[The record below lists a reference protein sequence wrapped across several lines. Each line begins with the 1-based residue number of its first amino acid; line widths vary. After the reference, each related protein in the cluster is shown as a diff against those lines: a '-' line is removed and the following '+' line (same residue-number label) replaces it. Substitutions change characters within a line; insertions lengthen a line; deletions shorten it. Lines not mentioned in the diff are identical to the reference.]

1 MTWKE
6 TSSFLLCYRIPLK
19 KRNVNFQKAYYEIR
33 KIEKTL
39 LKILCKYVILIKDD
53 VINDELHRI
62 K

>member
-1 MTWKE
+1 MMTWKE
-6 TSSFLLCYRIPLK
+6 TSSFLLCFRIPLT

-62 K
+62 